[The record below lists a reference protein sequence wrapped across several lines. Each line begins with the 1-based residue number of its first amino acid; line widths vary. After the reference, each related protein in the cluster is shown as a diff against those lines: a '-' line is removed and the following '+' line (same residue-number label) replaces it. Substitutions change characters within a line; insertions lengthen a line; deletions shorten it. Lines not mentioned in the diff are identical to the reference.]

1 MPDARIC
8 PSCGGSF
15 EVFFDPF
22 EVPINQTVSI
32 ERCNGCGLAERQ
44 PGIAFDYTDL
54 DRAHFMDDWKALDL
68 SSMGYRYDRVLEAAR
83 DLTPWI
89 VKDGP
94 WGRSILD
101 VGCGA
106 GYFLNHCRAHGW
118 QVQGVDKWGDLADWG
133 RKYLK
138 IDIEPE
144 RVETTAIENGQFEAV
159 TAFDVISFC
168 DDPVAF
174 LKACRSKLKPGGL
187 FALSTPNFD
196 ASERIERGASW
207 AKLGANVRR
216 WFLTSKSLETA
227 ARKAGFGTM
236 RVHLAAGAEQDE
248 EIFLFAQ
255 NPFKASISWSDI
267 AEDSPS
273 DNMLPP
279 LDRQSINE
287 DALTPAQQHW
297 RENGYLILRDFIPHD
312 VIDAYC
318 KVRERLKAPGG
329 WDDETPYME
338 IKEIRDL
345 CIFGPLAETLEALI
359 GEPMAMNL
367 NLTGWRTTQRDWHQ
381 DDYLNPDDVRGH
393 YVACWFALDTIG
405 PETGPFQFVPGSH
418 KWPHIKKSKILD
430 FIPED
435 VRQTRSW
442 PIHSE
447 RVLTPFFEEMIEA
460 HNLEKVE
467 FTAEKGD
474 VLIWHA
480 RLLHRGTVAKKP
492 DAVRKA
498 IISHYTALSAI
509 SAYGPVER
517 WDTGGV
523 YYVDPA
529 KRDVDPDRQVKPG

>member
-1 MPDARIC
+1 MSSARSC

-15 EVFFDPF
+15 DVLFEPF
-22 EVPINQTVSI
+22 EVPIDQMVSV
-32 ERCNGCGLAERQ
+32 ERCNTCGLAERQ
-44 PGIAFDYTDL
+44 PGIAFDYTNL
-54 DRAHFMDDWKALDL
+54 DRVHYMDNWQALDL
-68 SSMGYRYDRVLEAAR
+68 STMGYRYEQVLDAAR

-106 GYFLNHCRAHGW
+106 GYFLAHCRAHSW
-118 QVQGVDKWGDLADWG
+118 SVHGVDKWGDLADWG

-138 IDIEPE
+138 IDIAPEP
-144 RVETTAIENGQFEAV
+144 VESTTIADGQFEAV
-159 TAFDVISFC
+159 TAFDTISFC
-168 DDPVAF
+168 DDPIAF
-174 LKACRSKLKPGGL
+174 LKACRAKLKPGGL
-187 FALSTPNFD
+187 FAMTTLNFD
-196 ASERIERGASW
+196 AAERNTHGAGW

-216 WFLTSKSLETA
+216 WFFTPESLETA
-227 ARKAGFGTM
+227 ARAAGFGAM
-236 RVHLAAGAEQDE
+236 RIQLAGGRAHDE
-248 EIFLFAQ
+248 EIFFFAQ
-255 NPFKASISWSDI
+255 NPFKSVIQWTDI
-267 AEDSPS
+267 AEETPS

-279 LDRQSINE
+279 LDRQTVDENT
-287 DALTPAQQHW
+287 LTPAQKHW
-297 RENGYLILRDFIPHD
+297 RDQGYLILRDFIPND
-312 VIDAYC
+312 LIDAYC
-318 KVRERLKAPGG
+318 KVRERVTSPGG

-338 IKEIRDL
+338 IREIRDL
-345 CIFGPLAETLEALI
+345 CLYGPLAETLEALI

-367 NLTGWRTTQRDWHQ
+367 NLTGWQTTQRDWHQ

-418 KWPHIKKSKILD
+418 KWPHIKKSKILEL
-430 FIPED
+430 IPEE
-435 VRQTRSW
+435 VRETRSW

-447 RVLTPFFEEMIEA
+447 RVLTPFFEAMIDA
-460 HNLEKVE
+460 NKLEKVE
-467 FTAEKGD
+467 FTTEKGD

-480 RLLHRGTVAKKP
+480 RLLHRGTIAKKP

-498 IISHYTALSAI
+498 IISHYTALSAM

-523 YYVDPA
+523 YYADPS
-529 KRDVDPDRQVKPG
+529 KRDVDPDRQVKTG